1 MAADSTDGG
10 KVEEVALCFTNM
22 EPRVIQDAG
31 LVLNVIISS
40 NGSQL
45 LTVSREVEAIDCLQ
59 RTKDLLAESNLRL
72 HKIASNSAKVME
84 AFPRA
89 IQGKAL
95 VRDLS
100 SEQYDWDVPQPPEK
114 EALSESQEN
123 AEQKEGTLEKYH
135 DGKTPK
141 KRMQERK
148 ELWRSLIIVKVGW
161 RDMEN
166 LDLEWRDSEAL
177 DLGLGDLE
185 CPLLCDGRQACLL
198 FPLLLLL
205 QASLLFSFGERTC
218 PNSCRC
224 EGKIV
229 HCESAGF
236 VDVPENISVGCQGLS
251 LRYNDLHTLL
261 PYQFAHLNQ
270 LLWIYLDHNQISVLD
285 SRAFQ
290 GVRRLKELILS
301 SNKISLLHNA
311 TFHGIPNLRSL
322 DLSYNK
328 LEVLQPGQF
337 HGLRKLQ
344 NLHLRSN
351 GLTNIP
357 IRAFLECRSLEFLD
371 LGYNRIKAL
380 TRTTFLGL
388 QKLMELHLEH
398 NQFSRINFFLFPRLA
413 NLRSLYL
420 QWNRIR
426 VVNQGLP
433 WTWYTLQ
440 KLDLSGNEI
449 QTLDPA
455 VFHCLPNL
463 QILNL
468 ESNKLSNVSQEAVTA
483 WISLTSISLAGNM
496 WDCGTGICPLVAWLR
511 NFRGSKDTTMICSSP
526 KYLQGEKIMDATR
539 NHGICEENDYFQTE
553 TPSPSQ
559 ELISETTTDATFAP
573 TSASPVLPP
582 TTAFGHV
589 PPSRLK
595 PIPHPILPT
604 QMSKDPRDSVSH
616 IQPTIN
622 SLLITPPPEMEHMT
636 LHKVVVGS
644 VALFFTMSL
653 IITIIYVL
661 WRRYPDAARVLQQ
674 QSMVRRKHRKKSP
687 EPEQNLSSQL
697 QEYYMSYNPAATPEG
712 LEVLGNGTGACTCA
726 ISGSRECENEYTC
739 RRPLPGAWLGDVPTI
754 H

>member
-1 MAADSTDGG
+1 MGPWLPD
-10 KVEEVALCFTNM
+10 E
-22 EPRVIQDAG
+22 R
-31 LVLNVIISS
+31 
-40 NGSQL
+40 
-45 LTVSREVEAIDCLQ
+45 
-59 RTKDLLAESNLRL
+59 LAHL
-72 HKIASNSAKVME
+72 
-84 AFPRA
+84 P
-89 IQGKAL
+89 
-95 VRDLS
+95 
-100 SEQYDWDVPQPPEK
+100 
-114 EALSESQEN
+114 
-123 AEQKEGTLEKYH
+123 
-135 DGKTPK
+135 
-141 KRMQERK
+141 
-148 ELWRSLIIVKVGW
+148 
-161 RDMEN
+161 
-166 LDLEWRDSEAL
+166 
-177 DLGLGDLE
+177 
-185 CPLLCDGRQACLL
+185 

-205 QASLLFSFGERTC
+205 LQAPLLLCFGERTC

-229 HCESAGF
+229 HCDSAGF
-236 VDVPENISVGCQGLS
+236 LDVPENITVGCQGLS
-251 LRYNDLHTLL
+251 LRYNELHTLL

-270 LLWIYLDHNQISVLD
+270 LLWIYLDHNHISALD

-301 SNKISLLHNA
+301 SNRITSLHNA

-337 HGLRKLQ
+337 HGMRKLQ

-371 LGYNRIKAL
+371 LSYNRIKAL

-388 QKLMELHLEH
+388 QRLMELHLEH

-468 ESNKLSNVSQEAVTA
+468 ESNKLSNVSQEAVSA
-483 WISLTSISLAGNM
+483 WISLTAISLAGNM
-496 WDCGTGICPLVAWLR
+496 WDCGAGICPLVAWLR
-511 NFRGSKDTTMICSSP
+511 NFRGNKDTTMICSSP
-526 KYLQGEKIMDATR
+526 KTLQGEKIMEATR
-539 NHGICEENDYFQTE
+539 SHGICEESDYYQTE
-553 TPSPSQ
+553 TPSPTL
-559 ELISETTTDATFAP
+559 ELLSETVSDAMFAL
-573 TSASPVLPP
+573 TSASTPLHTTTVAAPV
-582 TTAFGHV
+582 TQ
-589 PPSRLK
+589 PPSRPEPVPYPVPY
-595 PIPHPILPT
+595 PIFPGHVSKGPRERLLPRGRPTPPIRLA
-604 QMSKDPRDSVSH
+604 
-616 IQPTIN
+616 
-622 SLLITPPPEMEHMT
+622 TPPPPPPPPHPPETHMT

-644 VALFFTMSL
+644 VAMFFTLSL
-653 IITIIYVL
+653 VMTIIYVL
-661 WRRYPDAARVLQQ
+661 WRRYPEAPRQLLHQQ
-674 QSMVRRKHRKKSP
+674 RSMVTRKHRKKSP

-697 QEYYMSYNPAATPEG
+697 QEYYMSYNPAATPEA
-712 LEVLGNGTGACTCA
+712 LEVMGNGSGSCTCT
-726 ISGSRECENEYTC
+726 ISGSRECELQSVKPSVPQRRCTPSSAHRITLDPRPRDVDDCRVTSNEYTC
-739 RRPLPGAWLGDVPTI
+739 PRPLPGSWMGDVPSLI

>member
-1 MAADSTDGG
+1 MESGVREGLNCSGNLVEDSENSGYSSGEGPGISGTRVKEVPDIFGNWL
-10 KVEEVALCFTNM
+10 EEYGNSERGENGDLPSLRKRRRGALT
-22 EPRVIQDAG
+22 
-31 LVLNVIISS
+31 S
-40 NGSQL
+40 
-45 LTVSREVEAIDCLQ
+45 LQ
-59 RTKDLLAESNLRL
+59 EGNW
-72 HKIASNSAKVME
+72 SNSHLWKR
-84 AFPRA
+84 AFLTFF
-89 IQGKAL
+89 G
-95 VRDLS
+95 
-100 SEQYDWDVPQPPEK
+100 
-114 EALSESQEN
+114 
-123 AEQKEGTLEKYH
+123 
-135 DGKTPK
+135 
-141 KRMQERK
+141 
-148 ELWRSLIIVKVGW
+148 
-161 RDMEN
+161 
-166 LDLEWRDSEAL
+166 
-177 DLGLGDLE
+177 
-185 CPLLCDGRQACLL
+185 PLLCDGRLAHLL

-205 QASLLFSFGERTC
+205 QAPLLFSFGERTC

-236 VDVPENISVGCQGLS
+236 LDVPENISVGCQGLS
-251 LRYNDLHTLL
+251 MRYNDLHTLL

-270 LLWIYLDHNQISVLD
+270 LLWIYLDHNQISALD

-301 SNKISLLHNA
+301 SNKITSLHNA

-468 ESNKLSNVSQEAVTA
+468 ESNKLSNVSQEAVSA

-496 WDCGTGICPLVAWLR
+496 WDCGMGICPLVAWLR

-526 KYLQGEKIMDATR
+526 KRLQGEKIMEATR
-539 NHGICEENDYFQTE
+539 NHGICEESDYFQTE
-553 TPSPSQ
+553 TSSPMP
-559 ELISETTTDATFAP
+559 ELISEATPDPTFAP
-573 TSASPVLPP
+573 TSGSPSLLP
-582 TTAFGHV
+582 TTTLGPL
-589 PPSRLK
+589 PPSRPQ
-595 PIPHPILPT
+595 PIPYPTLPGHV
-604 QMSKDPRDSVSH
+604 SKDPRDSAPRTR
-616 IQPTIN
+616 PTLN

-653 IITIIYVL
+653 ILTIIYVL
-661 WRRYPDAARVLQQ
+661 WRRYPDAARLLQQ
-674 QSMVRRKHRKKSP
+674 RSMVGRKRRKKSP

-697 QEYYMSYNPAATPEG
+697 QEYYMSYNPAATPEA
-712 LEVLGNGTGACTCA
+712 LEVLGNGTGSCTCT

-739 RRPLPGAWLGDVPTI
+739 PRPLPGAWLGDVPTI

>member
-1 MAADSTDGG
+1 M
-10 KVEEVALCFTNM
+10 
-22 EPRVIQDAG
+22 
-31 LVLNVIISS
+31 
-40 NGSQL
+40 
-45 LTVSREVEAIDCLQ
+45 LTVVTS
-59 RTKDLLAESNLRL
+59 
-72 HKIASNSAKVME
+72 
-84 AFPRA
+84 
-89 IQGKAL
+89 
-95 VRDLS
+95 
-100 SEQYDWDVPQPPEK
+100 
-114 EALSESQEN
+114 
-123 AEQKEGTLEKYH
+123 
-135 DGKTPK
+135 
-141 KRMQERK
+141 
-148 ELWRSLIIVKVGW
+148 
-161 RDMEN
+161 
-166 LDLEWRDSEAL
+166 
-177 DLGLGDLE
+177 
-185 CPLLCDGRQACLL
+185 
-198 FPLLLLL
+198 LLLVVVTGI
-205 QASLLFSFGERTC
+205 QRTC

-236 VDVPENISVGCQGLS
+236 LDVPENISVGCQGLS
-251 LRYNDLHTLL
+251 MRYNDLHTLL

-270 LLWIYLDHNQISVLD
+270 LLWIYLDHNQISALD

-301 SNKISLLHNA
+301 SNKITSLHNA

-468 ESNKLSNVSQEAVTA
+468 ESNKLSNVSQEAVSA

-496 WDCGTGICPLVAWLR
+496 WDCGMGICPLVAWLR

-526 KYLQGEKIMDATR
+526 KRLQGEKIMEATR
-539 NHGICEENDYFQTE
+539 NHGICEESDYFQTE
-553 TPSPSQ
+553 T
-559 ELISETTTDATFAP
+559 TTLGP
-573 TSASPVLPP
+573 L
-582 TTAFGHV
+582 
-589 PPSRLK
+589 PPSRPQ
-595 PIPHPILPT
+595 PIPYPTLPGHV
-604 QMSKDPRDSVSH
+604 SKDPRDSAPRTR
-616 IQPTIN
+616 PTLN

-653 IITIIYVL
+653 ILTIIYVL
-661 WRRYPDAARVLQQ
+661 WRRYPDAARLLQQ
-674 QSMVRRKHRKKSP
+674 RSMVGRKRRKKSP

-697 QEYYMSYNPAATPEG
+697 QEYYMSYNPAATPEA
-712 LEVLGNGTGACTCA
+712 LEVLGNGTGSCTCT
-726 ISGSRECENEYTC
+726 ISGSRECE
-739 RRPLPGAWLGDVPTI
+739 V
-754 H
+754 

>member
-1 MAADSTDGG
+1 
-10 KVEEVALCFTNM
+10 
-22 EPRVIQDAG
+22 
-31 LVLNVIISS
+31 
-40 NGSQL
+40 
-45 LTVSREVEAIDCLQ
+45 
-59 RTKDLLAESNLRL
+59 
-72 HKIASNSAKVME
+72 
-84 AFPRA
+84 
-89 IQGKAL
+89 
-95 VRDLS
+95 
-100 SEQYDWDVPQPPEK
+100 
-114 EALSESQEN
+114 
-123 AEQKEGTLEKYH
+123 
-135 DGKTPK
+135 
-141 KRMQERK
+141 
-148 ELWRSLIIVKVGW
+148 
-161 RDMEN
+161 
-166 LDLEWRDSEAL
+166 
-177 DLGLGDLE
+177 
-185 CPLLCDGRQACLL
+185 PLLCDGRLAHLL

-205 QASLLFSFGERTC
+205 RAPLLFSFGERTC

-224 EGKIV
+224 EGKTV

-236 VDVPENISVGCQGLS
+236 IDVPENISIGCQGLS
-251 LRYNDLHTLL
+251 LRYNELHILL
-261 PYQFAHLNQ
+261 PYQFAHLSQ
-270 LLWIYLDHNQISVLD
+270 LLWIYLDHNQISAVN

-301 SNKISLLHNA
+301 SNKITSLHNS

-328 LEVLQPGQF
+328 LEVLAPGQF

-463 QILNL
+463 QVLNL
-468 ESNKLSNVSQEAVTA
+468 ESNKLSNVSQEAVSA

-511 NFRGSKDTTMICSSP
+511 NFRGTKDTTMICSSP
-526 KYLQGEKIMDATR
+526 NG
-539 NHGICEENDYFQTE
+539 
-553 TPSPSQ
+553 SPPVP
-559 ELISETTTDATFAP
+559 P
-573 TSASPVLPP
+573 TSTFRPYPP
-582 TTAFGHV
+582 FR
-589 PPSRLK
+589 PQ
-595 PIPHPILPT
+595 PIPHPTLPVH
-604 QMSKDPRDSVSH
+604 MSKDPRDSVARAR
-616 IQPTIN
+616 PTIM
-622 SLLITPPPEMEHMT
+622 PPPEMEHMT
-636 LHKVVVGS
+636 VHKVIVGS
-644 VALFFTMSL
+644 VTLFFTMSL
-653 IITIIYVL
+653 ILTIIYVL
-661 WRRYPDAARVLQQ
+661 WRRYPDATRLMQQ
-674 QSMVRRKHRKKSP
+674 RSMVGRKRRKKSA

-697 QEYYMSYNPAATPEG
+697 QEYYMNYNPAATPEA
-712 LEVLGNGTGACTCA
+712 LEVLGNGTGSCTCT
-726 ISGSRECENEYTC
+726 ISSSRECE
-739 RRPLPGAWLGDVPTI
+739 V
-754 H
+754 

>member
-1 MAADSTDGG
+1 MFS
-10 KVEEVALCFTNM
+10 
-22 EPRVIQDAG
+22 
-31 LVLNVIISS
+31 
-40 NGSQL
+40 L
-45 LTVSREVEAIDCLQ
+45 L
-59 RTKDLLAESNLRL
+59 
-72 HKIASNSAKVME
+72 
-84 AFPRA
+84 
-89 IQGKAL
+89 G
-95 VRDLS
+95 
-100 SEQYDWDVPQPPEK
+100 
-114 EALSESQEN
+114 
-123 AEQKEGTLEKYH
+123 
-135 DGKTPK
+135 
-141 KRMQERK
+141 
-148 ELWRSLIIVKVGW
+148 
-161 RDMEN
+161 
-166 LDLEWRDSEAL
+166 
-177 DLGLGDLE
+177 
-185 CPLLCDGRQACLL
+185 PLLCDGRLTHLL

-205 QASLLFSFGERTC
+205 RAPLLLSFGERTC

-224 EGKIV
+224 EGKTV
-229 HCESAGF
+229 HCDSSGF
-236 VDVPENISVGCQGLS
+236 IDVPENITIGCQGLS
-251 LRYNDLHTLL
+251 LRYNELHTLL
-261 PYQFAHLNQ
+261 PYQFAHLGQ
-270 LLWIYLDHNQISVLD
+270 LLWIYLDHNQISAVD

-301 SNKISLLHNA
+301 SNRITSLHNS

-328 LEVLQPGQF
+328 LEILQPGQF

-351 GLTNIP
+351 GLSNIP

-463 QILNL
+463 QVLNL
-468 ESNKLSNVSQEAVTA
+468 ESNKLSNVSQEAVSA

-511 NFRGSKDTTMICSSP
+511 NFRGSKDTTMICSNP
-526 KYLQGEKIMDATR
+526 KYLQGEKIMEATR
-539 NHGICEENDYFQTE
+539 NHGICEETDYVLTE
-553 TPSPSQ
+553 TPSP
-559 ELISETTTDATFAP
+559 
-573 TSASPVLPP
+573 TSDSPPMPP
-582 TTAFGHV
+582 NSV
-589 PPSRLK
+589 SRTR
-595 PIPHPILPT
+595 PT
-604 QMSKDPRDSVSH
+604 Q
-616 IQPTIN
+616 
-622 SLLITPPPEMEHMT
+622 LPPPEIEHMT

-653 IITIIYVL
+653 ILTIIYVL
-661 WRRYPDAARVLQQ
+661 WRRYPGATRLLQQ
-674 QSMVRRKHRKKSP
+674 RSMVGRKRRKKSP

-697 QEYYMSYNPAATPEG
+697 QEYYMSYNPAATPEA
-712 LEVLGNGTGACTCA
+712 LEVLGNGTGSCTCT
-726 ISGSRECENEYTC
+726 ISGSRECESLFIT
-739 RRPLPGAWLGDVPTI
+739 RPNISYIGQKFVICVFSGMVVYCKRLRFSGTVHTSAVVCGDSFQSAQRHGDPDIPQTMLL
-754 H
+754 

>member
-1 MAADSTDGG
+1 MGP
-10 KVEEVALCFTNM
+10 M
-22 EPRVIQDAG
+22 
-31 LVLNVIISS
+31 
-40 NGSQL
+40 
-45 LTVSREVEAIDCLQ
+45 
-59 RTKDLLAESNLRL
+59 
-72 HKIASNSAKVME
+72 
-84 AFPRA
+84 
-89 IQGKAL
+89 
-95 VRDLS
+95 
-100 SEQYDWDVPQPPEK
+100 
-114 EALSESQEN
+114 
-123 AEQKEGTLEKYH
+123 
-135 DGKTPK
+135 
-141 KRMQERK
+141 
-148 ELWRSLIIVKVGW
+148 
-161 RDMEN
+161 
-166 LDLEWRDSEAL
+166 
-177 DLGLGDLE
+177 
-185 CPLLCDGRQACLL
+185 LCDGRLTHLL

-205 QASLLFSFGERTC
+205 RAPLLFSFNERTC

-224 EGKIV
+224 EGKTV
-229 HCESAGF
+229 HCDSAGF
-236 VDVPENISVGCQGLS
+236 LDVPENISVGCQGLS
-251 LRYNDLHTLL
+251 LRYNELHTLL
-261 PYQFAHLNQ
+261 PYQFAHLSQ
-270 LLWIYLDHNQISVLD
+270 LLWIYLDHNQISAVD

-301 SNKISLLHNA
+301 SNRITSLHNS

-328 LEVLQPGQF
+328 LEILQPGQF

-351 GLTNIP
+351 GLSNIP

-420 QWNRIR
+420 QWNRIK

-463 QILNL
+463 QVLNL
-468 ESNKLSNVSQEAVTA
+468 ESNKLSNVSQEAVSA

-511 NFRGSKDTTMICSSP
+511 NFRGTKDTTMICSSP
-526 KYLQGEKIMDATR
+526 KYLQGEKIMEATR
-539 NHGICEENDYFQTE
+539 NHGICEETDYVLTE
-553 TPSPSQ
+553 TPSPMS
-559 ELISETTTDATFAP
+559 ELISEATGEPTFAP
-573 TSASPVLPP
+573 TSGSPPMPPAS
-582 TTAFGHV
+582 TFGPV
-589 PPSRLK
+589 PPFRPR
-595 PIPHPILPT
+595 PIAHPTFPG
-604 QMSKDPRDSVSH
+604 QMSKDPRDSVASTR
-616 IQPTIN
+616 PT
-622 SLLITPPPEMEHMT
+622 LIPPPELEHMT

-653 IITIIYVL
+653 ILTIIYVL
-661 WRRYPDAARVLQQ
+661 WRRYPGATRLLQQ
-674 QSMVRRKHRKKSP
+674 RSMVGRRRRTKSP

-697 QEYYMSYNPAATPEG
+697 QEYYMSYNPAATPEA
-712 LEVLGNGTGACTCA
+712 LEVLGNGTGSCTCT

-739 RRPLPGAWLGDVPTI
+739 PRPLPGAWLGDVPTI

>member
-1 MAADSTDGG
+1 MVAVRRYWNKSPWAIQHWPANSNSVLAPVPPLHPRCSLLNPLAQNNLSLQLLAGVRPKAPEEEPNASYAGAPLATTSHPASSGFHDLEIQRRLVG
-10 KVEEVALCFTNM
+10 KQLAGFNLRVKVLSPWASFSFSNYRPIFQLPFISNILEKVIANRLMEVLQQSLLEKF
-22 EPRVIQDAG
+22 QSG
-31 LVLNVIISS
+31 FQ
-40 NGSQL
+40 NGSSQGPL
-45 LTVSREVEAIDCLQ
+45 L
-59 RTKDLLAESNLRL
+59 
-72 HKIASNSAKVME
+72 
-84 AFPRA
+84 
-89 IQGKAL
+89 
-95 VRDLS
+95 
-100 SEQYDWDVPQPPEK
+100 
-114 EALSESQEN
+114 
-123 AEQKEGTLEKYH
+123 H
-135 DGKTPK
+135 DG
-141 KRMQERK
+141 R
-148 ELWRSLIIVKVGW
+148 
-161 RDMEN
+161 
-166 LDLEWRDSEAL
+166 LEH
-177 DLGLGDLE
+177 
-185 CPLLCDGRQACLL
+185 LL

-205 QASLLFSFGERTC
+205 LQAPLLFSFGERTC

-236 VDVPENISVGCQGLS
+236 LDVPENISVGCQGLS

-270 LLWIYLDHNQISVLD
+270 LLWIYLDHNQISALD

-301 SNKISLLHNA
+301 SNKITSLHNA

-328 LEVLQPGQF
+328 LEVLQAGQF

-351 GLTNIP
+351 GLSNIP

-468 ESNKLSNVSQEAVTA
+468 ESNKLSNVSQEAVSA

-526 KYLQGEKIMDATR
+526 KYLQGEKIMEATR

-553 TPSPSQ
+553 TPSPTPD
-559 ELISETTTDATFAP
+559 LISETTADPTFAP
-573 TSASPVLPP
+573 TSTSPPLPP
-582 TTAFGHV
+582 TSTLGPV
-589 PPSRLK
+589 PPSRPQ
-595 PIPHPILPT
+595 PIPYPT
-604 QMSKDPRDSVSH
+604 FPGYVSKDPRDSAPRAR
-616 IQPTIN
+616 PTVN
-622 SLLITPPPEMEHMT
+622 GLTITPPPPEMEHMT

-653 IITIIYVL
+653 ILTIIYVL
-661 WRRYPDAARVLQQ
+661 WRRYPDAARLLRQR
-674 QSMVRRKHRKKSP
+674 SMVGRKRRKKSP

-697 QEYYMSYNPAATPEG
+697 QEYYMSYNPAATPEA

-739 RRPLPGAWLGDVPTI
+739 PRPLPGAWLGDVSTI

>member
-1 MAADSTDGG
+1 M
-10 KVEEVALCFTNM
+10 
-22 EPRVIQDAG
+22 
-31 LVLNVIISS
+31 
-40 NGSQL
+40 
-45 LTVSREVEAIDCLQ
+45 
-59 RTKDLLAESNLRL
+59 
-72 HKIASNSAKVME
+72 
-84 AFPRA
+84 
-89 IQGKAL
+89 
-95 VRDLS
+95 
-100 SEQYDWDVPQPPEK
+100 
-114 EALSESQEN
+114 
-123 AEQKEGTLEKYH
+123 
-135 DGKTPK
+135 
-141 KRMQERK
+141 
-148 ELWRSLIIVKVGW
+148 
-161 RDMEN
+161 
-166 LDLEWRDSEAL
+166 
-177 DLGLGDLE
+177 
-185 CPLLCDGRQACLL
+185 CDGRLAHLL
-198 FPLLLLL
+198 FPLLILL
-205 QASLLFSFGERTC
+205 QAPLLFSFGERTC
-218 PNSCRC
+218 PNNCRC

-236 VDVPENISVGCQGLS
+236 LDVPENISVGCQGLS

-270 LLWIYLDHNQISVLD
+270 LLWIYLDHNQISSLD

-301 SNKISLLHNA
+301 SNKITSLHNA

-388 QKLMELHLEH
+388 QRLMELHLEH

-468 ESNKLSNVSQEAVTA
+468 ESNKLSNVSQEAVSA

-526 KYLQGEKIMDATR
+526 KRLQGEKIMEATR
-539 NHGICEENDYFQTE
+539 NHGICEETDYFQTE
-553 TPSPSQ
+553 TASPMP
-559 ELISETTTDATFAP
+559 ELYSEATPDLTFATTSDSPPLLPTTT
-573 TSASPVLPP
+573 LE
-582 TTAFGHV
+582 
-589 PPSRLK
+589 L
-595 PIPHPILPT
+595 
-604 QMSKDPRDSVSH
+604 
-616 IQPTIN
+616 
-622 SLLITPPPEMEHMT
+622 EHMS

-653 IITIIYVL
+653 ILTIIYVL
-661 WRRYPDAARVLQQ
+661 WRRYPDAARLLHQR
-674 QSMVRRKHRKKSP
+674 SMVGRKRRKKSP

-697 QEYYMSYNPAATPEG
+697 QEYYMSYNPAATPDA
-712 LEVLGNGTGACTCA
+712 LEVLGNGTGSCTCT
-726 ISGSRECENEYTC
+726 ISGSRECELFIFSGKSYFVTNSKASILPTQEELPSGCC
-739 RRPLPGAWLGDVPTI
+739 RTPQCHSVQKSQHELMKYNSIDQPELDGA
-754 H
+754 